1 MVSGRAD
8 GALLRSGAAIQVR
21 PLWASFLD
29 STQMNVDKAAVAVGE
44 GPETLRDWVTQGVVP
59 EYTGEWTRAAI
70 GKARL
75 VKRILERGYSLQQV
89 REATEQG
96 RLLSVQLVELFGV
109 GDETYSKAQVAT
121 EFGLEPT
128 VVDRVAAML
137 GVGAGDELGEPDRH
151 LLRYIA
157 KALDAGLPL
166 DAMLQLTRVYI
177 RAISQVADA
186 EVRLMHLYV
195 HEPLMRSGASA
206 EALGQEMLTLTEDLV
221 PLAGPLLEQLHWR
234 MLSHFI
240 EQDVVG
246 HMEAEIT
253 QDAADVGLMLVAIAF
268 ADLAGYTQLTEREGD
283 LHAMDVVDRFL
294 HEVDMTLPD
303 HARVVKTIGD
313 EVMIVGPDPEA
324 LTAWAVALRARLA
337 DEPRPRIAVHYGYVR
352 YRDGDYYGREVNLAA
367 RVSAESGAG
376 EVLVTRAVVEAS
388 GPHLHFE
395 PIADVQLRGFTDST
409 EIFLASAEAEA
420 GG

>member
-1 MVSGRAD
+1 
-8 GALLRSGAAIQVR
+8 
-21 PLWASFLD
+21 
-29 STQMNVDKAAVAVGE
+29 MNVDKAAAAVGE
-44 GPETLRDWVTQGVVP
+44 APETLCDWVIQGVVP
-59 EYTGEWTRAAI
+59 EYAGEWTRAAI

-75 VKRILERGYSLQQV
+75 VKRILERGYSLEQV

-96 RLLSVQLVELFGV
+96 RLLSGQLVELFGV
-109 GDETYSKAQVAT
+109 GDETYPKSQVAK
-121 EFGLEPT
+121 ELGLDPS

-137 GVGAGDELGEPDRH
+137 GVGAGDELGGPDRH
-151 LLRYIA
+151 LLRYVA
-157 KALDAGLPL
+157 KALDVGLPL
-166 DAMLQLTRVYI
+166 DAVLQLTRVYI
-177 RAISQVADA
+177 RAISQIADA
-186 EVRLMHLYV
+186 EVRLVHLYV

-206 EALGQEMLTLTEDLV
+206 EALGLQMLALTEDLM
-221 PLAGPLLEQLHWR
+221 PLAAPLLEQLHWR

-246 HMEAEIT
+246 HMETEIAP
-253 QDAADVGLMLVAIAF
+253 DEADVGLMLVAIAF

-283 LHAMDVVDRFL
+283 LHAIDVVDRFL
-294 HEVDMTLPD
+294 HEVDTTLPD
-303 HARVVKTIGD
+303 QARVIKTFGD

-324 LTAWAVALRARLA
+324 LTGWAVALRARLA
-337 DEPRPRIAVHYGYVR
+337 DEPRPRIAVHYGYAR

-388 GPHLHFE
+388 GSRLRFE
-395 PIADVQLRGFTDST
+395 PIGDVKLRGFTDFT
-409 EIFLASAEAEA
+409 ELFLASAESEA

>member
-1 MVSGRAD
+1 MLARRSAD
-8 GALLRSGAAIQVR
+8 ARSR
-21 PLWASFLD
+21 PVCGMHVLNSE
-29 STQMNVDKAAVAVGE
+29 QMNVDKASAAVGE
-44 GPETLRDWVTQGVVP
+44 RPETLRDWVDQGVVP
-59 EYTGEWTRAAI
+59 EYAGDWTRAAI

-75 VKRILERGYSLQQV
+75 VKRILERGYTLEQV
-89 REATEQG
+89 REATDQG
-96 RLLSVQLVELFGV
+96 RLLSGQLVELFGV
-109 GDETYSKAQVAT
+109 GDETYSQAGVAK
-121 EFGLEPT
+121 ELGLDPS

-137 GVGAGDELGEPDRH
+137 GVGQGQDLGEPDRH

-157 KALDAGLPL
+157 KAMEVGLPL
-166 DAMLQLTRVYI
+166 DAILQLTRVYV

-186 EVRLMHLYV
+186 EVRLVHLYV

-246 HMEAEIT
+246 HMETGIA
-253 QDAADVGLMLVAIAF
+253 QDGADVGLMLVAIAF

-283 LHAMDVVDRFL
+283 LHALDVVDHFL
-294 HEVDMTLPD
+294 REVNTTLPD
-303 HARVVKTIGD
+303 HARVIKTIGD
-313 EVMIVGPDPEA
+313 EVMIIGPDPEA
-324 LTAWAVALRARLA
+324 LTAWAVALRERLA
-337 DEPRPRIAVHYGYVR
+337 QDPRPRIAVHYGYAR

-376 EVLVTRAVVEAS
+376 EVLVTRPVVEAS
-388 GPHLHFE
+388 GPTLRFE
-395 PIADVQLRGFTDST
+395 PIADVQLRGFSNST
-409 EIFLASAEAEA
+409 EIFLASAEAA
-420 GG
+420 GSG

>member
-1 MVSGRAD
+1 MLSGRPDSAPP
-8 GALLRSGAAIQVR
+8 GAAIR
-21 PLWASFLD
+21 AIGWASFLD
-29 STQMNVDKAAVAVGE
+29 STQMNVDKAAAAVGE

-59 EYTGEWTRAAI
+59 EYTGEWTRAAV

-75 VKRILERGYSLQQV
+75 VKRILERGYTLEQV

-96 RLLSVQLVELFGV
+96 RLISGQIVELFGV
-109 GDETYSKAQVAT
+109 GDETYSRVQVAK
-121 EFGLEPT
+121 ELGLDPS
-128 VVDRVAAML
+128 VVDRVTAML
-137 GVGAGDELGEPDRH
+137 GVGAEDELGEPDRD

-157 KALDAGLPL
+157 KALDVGLPL
-166 DAMLQLTRVYI
+166 DAMLQLTRVYV

-186 EVRLMHLYV
+186 EVRLVHLYV

-206 EALGQEMLTLTEDLV
+206 EALGQELLTLTEELM

-246 HMEAEIT
+246 HMETEVA
-253 QDAADVGLMLVAIAF
+253 QDADDVGLMLVAIAF

-283 LHAMDVVDRFL
+283 LHALDVVNRFL
-294 HEVDMTLPD
+294 HEVDTTLPD
-303 HARVVKTIGD
+303 HARVIKTIGD

-324 LTAWAVALRARLA
+324 LTGWAVALRARLA
-337 DEPRPRIAVHYGYVR
+337 DEPRPRIAVHYGYAR

-388 GPHLHFE
+388 GSQLRFE

-409 EIFLASAEAEA
+409 EIFRASAEAEA